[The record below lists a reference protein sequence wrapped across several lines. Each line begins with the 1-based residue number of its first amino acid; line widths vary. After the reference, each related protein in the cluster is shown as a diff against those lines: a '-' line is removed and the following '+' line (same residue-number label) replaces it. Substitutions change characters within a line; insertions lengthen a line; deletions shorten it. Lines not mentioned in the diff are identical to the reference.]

1 MQGLD
6 IEGDEGV
13 QGEEEEGGGRWKV
26 VILYRRQIGN
36 VVRCFVVQRRSECA
50 SYFYMVHSE
59 RHSDQNAPCK
69 NN

>member
-26 VILYRRQIGN
+26 VILYRRQIRD
-36 VVRCFVVQRRSECA
+36 VVRCFCRATAIR
-50 SYFYMVHSE
+50 M
-59 RHSDQNAPCK
+59 R
-69 NN
+69 